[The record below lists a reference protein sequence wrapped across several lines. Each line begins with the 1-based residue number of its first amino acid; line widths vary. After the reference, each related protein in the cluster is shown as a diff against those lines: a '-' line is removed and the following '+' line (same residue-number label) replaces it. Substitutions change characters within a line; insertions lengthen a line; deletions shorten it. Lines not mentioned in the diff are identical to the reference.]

1 MKIFGVEYKRINFNE
16 RRIESNKIVNKIIL
30 KYTFIFFSLY
40 YLFLLFY
47 ETKGSYFDYGGL
59 KLLYFIGFYTL
70 LKLAVT
76 LFHFRYCEASENINN
91 NKMIC
96 FIMAILDLLLLGSLG
111 FISKLGTADI
121 VINFSLFVIAND
133 VVITYIAP
141 KYSFTSVFIYV
152 VLTEVI
158 FFMLPM
164 YPDIPSYTNSI
175 ILLLLPFCIMMG
187 LTSEKEIIE
196 KYGKAKDFGHLLL
209 YLFIYVWIIF
219 SLLSSNFTKYKLSIM
234 NNNSMEDKISRG
246 DLLIVRDITK
256 IDAGE
261 LKVDDVI
268 QFNYKG
274 YILTHR
280 IIKKNEAEILTFT
293 TMGDNNSGSDYP
305 DTEVN
310 QLISKVEY
318 VIPHMGNLVDKV
330 FGIN

>member
-1 MKIFGVEYKRINFNE
+1 MRIFGVEYKKIDFNE
-16 RRIESNKIVNKIIL
+16 RHIESNKIVNKIIL
-30 KYTFIFFSLY
+30 KYSLIFFSLY
-40 YLFLLFY
+40 YLFILFY
-47 ETKGSYFDYGGL
+47 EPKGSYFNYNNL
-59 KLLYFIGFYTL
+59 SLLYFFGFYTL
-70 LKLAVT
+70 LKLAIT

-96 FIMAILDLLLLGSLG
+96 FIMAILDLLLLSSLG
-111 FISKLGTADI
+111 FISKTSSIEVL
-121 VINFSLFVIAND
+121 INFSLFVVAND

-141 KYSFTSVFIYV
+141 KYSFSSVFIYV
-152 VLTEVI
+152 LLTEVI
-158 FFMLPM
+158 FFILPM

-175 ILLLLPFCIMMG
+175 ILLLLPFSILIG

-209 YLFIYVWIIF
+209 YTFIYIWIIF
-219 SLLSSNFTKYKLSIM
+219 SLLSSGFTKYKLSIM
-234 NNNSMEDKISRG
+234 NNDSMEGKISRG

-256 IDAGE
+256 IDSSN
-261 LKVDDVI
+261 LNVNDVV

-274 YILTHR
+274 YMLTHR
-280 IIKKNEAEILTFT
+280 IIRKNNAEVLTFT

-310 QLISKVEY
+310 QLVSKVEY
-318 VIPHMGNLVDKV
+318 VIPHMGDLVDKI